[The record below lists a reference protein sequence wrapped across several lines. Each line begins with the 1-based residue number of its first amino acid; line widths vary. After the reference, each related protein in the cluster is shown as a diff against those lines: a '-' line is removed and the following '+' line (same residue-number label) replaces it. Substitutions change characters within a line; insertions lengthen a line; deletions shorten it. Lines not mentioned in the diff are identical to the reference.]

1 MYFKLFSQRIN
12 ELVKNSMMKIDW
24 AKTGIWIKYTT

>member
-12 ELVKNSMMKIDW
+12 ELVKKFDDENRLGQNRYLD
-24 AKTGIWIKYTT
+24 